1 MPTVF
6 ASVSATIILFFLAT
20 MGMAYGHVLPVNLHM
35 LWGFFVATLIVLLQC
50 LIFGFF
56 IGSGKSIKRVVAD
69 NNLGPY
75 WVQKTKDYK
84 NKCYPALMLAIVIS
98 AAAAIFGGG
107 GASGAI
113 PLWGLP
119 ILGPYWV
126 QKTKDYKNK
135 CYPALMLAIVISAAA
150 AILGGGV
157 ASGAIPLWVHEV
169 FVWLALAA
177 NARSLWI
184 SYKVVVE
191 NVNAIHL
198 INAEVKT
205 RKNEGR
211 SIIEPALR
219 EPDELV
225 VNRPPPSQASKY
237 YFLAVAAWVP
247 YLYVKVSLSSRN
259 FPFWHFLG
267 LSGVLVFWGFWENRK
282 TL

>member
-20 MGMAYGHVLPVNLHM
+20 MGMAYGHVLPVNLHI

-69 NNLGPY
+69 NNLGAY

-98 AAAAIFGGG
+98 AA
-107 GASGAI
+107 S
-113 PLWGLP
+113 
-119 ILGPYWV
+119 
-126 QKTKDYKNK
+126 
-135 CYPALMLAIVISAAA
+135 

-157 ASGAIPLWVHEV
+157 ASGALPIWIHEI
-169 FVWLALAA
+169 FIWLALAA
-177 NARSLWI
+177 NVRSLWI
-184 SYKVVVE
+184 SYQVVVE

-198 INAEVKT
+198 INAEVQT

-211 SIIEPALR
+211 SLIASVLSEPV
-219 EPDELV
+219 ELV
-225 VNRPPPSQASKY
+225 VNRPPPSHASKY

-259 FPFWHFLG
+259 FPFWPFLG
-267 LSGVLVFWGFWENRK
+267 MSGALVFWGFWENRK
-282 TL
+282 TPKV

>member
-20 MGMAYGHVLPVNLHM
+20 IGMAYGHVLPVNLHI

-69 NNLGPY
+69 NNLGAY

-98 AAAAIFGGG
+98 AA
-107 GASGAI
+107 S
-113 PLWGLP
+113 
-119 ILGPYWV
+119 
-126 QKTKDYKNK
+126 
-135 CYPALMLAIVISAAA
+135 

-157 ASGAIPLWVHEV
+157 ASGALPIWIHEI
-169 FVWLALAA
+169 FIWLALAA
-177 NARSLWI
+177 NVRSLWI
-184 SYKVVVE
+184 SYQVVVE

-198 INAEVKT
+198 INAEVQT

-211 SIIEPALR
+211 SLIASVLSEPV
-219 EPDELV
+219 ELV
-225 VNRPPPSQASKY
+225 VNRPPPSHASKY

-259 FPFWHFLG
+259 FPFWPFLG
-267 LSGVLVFWGFWENRK
+267 MSGALVFWGFWENRK
-282 TL
+282 TPKV

>member
-20 MGMAYGHVLPVNLHM
+20 IGMAYGHVLPVNLHI
-35 LWGFFVATLIVLLQC
+35 LWGFFVATLVVLLQC

-56 IGSGKSIKRVVAD
+56 IGSGKSIKRVVTE
-69 NNLGPY
+69 NN
-75 WVQKTKDYK
+75 
-84 NKCYPALMLAIVIS
+84 
-98 AAAAIFGGG
+98 
-107 GASGAI
+107 
-113 PLWGLP
+113 
-119 ILGPYWV
+119 LGPYWV

-211 SIIEPALR
+211 SIIAPVLSR
-219 EPDELV
+219 PIELV
-225 VNRPPPSQASKY
+225 INRPPPSQASKY

-247 YLYVKVSLSSRN
+247 YLYVRFSLSSRN
-259 FPFWHFLG
+259 FPFWPFLG
-267 LSGVLVFWGFWENRK
+267 MSGMLVFWGLWENRK
-282 TL
+282 ASKV

>member
-6 ASVSATIILFFLAT
+6 ASVSATIILFFVAT
-20 MGMAYGHVLPVNLHM
+20 MGMAYGHLLPVNLHM

-69 NNLGPY
+69 NNLE
-75 WVQKTKDYK
+75 
-84 NKCYPALMLAIVIS
+84 L
-98 AAAAIFGGG
+98 
-107 GASGAI
+107 
-113 PLWGLP
+113 
-119 ILGPYWV
+119 YWV

-157 ASGAIPLWVHEV
+157 ASGAIPIWVHEI

-177 NARSLWI
+177 NIRSLWI

-198 INAEVKT
+198 INAEVQT
-205 RKNEGR
+205 RRNEG
-211 SIIEPALR
+211 SSTVAPVLSEPA
-219 EPDELV
+219 ELI

-237 YFLAVAAWVP
+237 YFLAVVVWVP
-247 YLYVKVSLSSRN
+247 FLYVKFSLSSRN
-259 FPFWHFLG
+259 FPFWPFLG
-267 LSGVLVFWGFWENRK
+267 MSAVLFFWGLWENRK
-282 TL
+282 VLKV

>member
-69 NNLGPY
+69 NNLGAH

-98 AAAAIFGGG
+98 A
-107 GASGAI
+107 
-113 PLWGLP
+113 
-119 ILGPYWV
+119 V
-126 QKTKDYKNK
+126 
-135 CYPALMLAIVISAAA
+135 A

-157 ASGAIPLWVHEV
+157 ASGAIPIWVHEI
-169 FVWLALAA
+169 FIWLALSA

-198 INAEVKT
+198 INAEVQI

-211 SIIEPALR
+211 SLVVPVLSEPA
-219 EPDELV
+219 ELV

-247 YLYVKVSLSSRN
+247 FLYVKVSLSSRN
-259 FPFWHFLG
+259 FPFWPFLV
-267 LSGVLVFWGFWENRK
+267 LSGILVFWGFLENRK
-282 TL
+282 ALRE

>member
-69 NNLGPY
+69 NNLGP
-75 WVQKTKDYK
+75 
-84 NKCYPALMLAIVIS
+84 
-98 AAAAIFGGG
+98 F
-107 GASGAI
+107 
-113 PLWGLP
+113 
-119 ILGPYWV
+119 WV

-157 ASGAIPLWVHEV
+157 ASGAIPIWVHEI
-169 FVWLALAA
+169 FIWLALAA
-177 NARSLWI
+177 NTRSLWI
-184 SYKVVVE
+184 SYQVVVE

>member
-20 MGMAYGHVLPVNLHM
+20 IGMAYGHLLPVNLHM

-98 AAAAIFGGG
+98 AAA
-107 GASGAI
+107 
-113 PLWGLP
+113 
-119 ILGPYWV
+119 V
-126 QKTKDYKNK
+126 
-135 CYPALMLAIVISAAA
+135 
-150 AILGGGV
+150 ILGGGV
-157 ASGAIPLWVHEV
+157 ASGTIPIWVHEI
-169 FVWLALAA
+169 FVWFALAA
-177 NARSLWI
+177 NIRSLWI
-184 SYKVVVE
+184 SYRVVVE

-198 INAEVKT
+198 INAEIQT

-211 SIIEPALR
+211 SIIAPALS
-219 EPDELV
+219 EPDELM

-237 YFLAVAAWVP
+237 YFLAVVVWIP
-247 YLYVKVSLSSRN
+247 FLYVKVSLSSRN
-259 FPFWHFLG
+259 FPFWPFLAM
-267 LSGVLVFWGFWENRK
+267 SAVLVFWGLWENRK
-282 TL
+282 IPKV

>member
-20 MGMAYGHVLPVNLHM
+20 MGMAYGHLLSVNLHM
-35 LWGFFVATLIVLLQC
+35 LWGFFVAILIVLLQC

-69 NNLGPY
+69 NNLGPH

-84 NKCYPALMLAIVIS
+84 N
-98 AAAAIFGGG
+98 
-107 GASGAI
+107 
-113 PLWGLP
+113 
-119 ILGPYWV
+119 
-126 QKTKDYKNK
+126 Q

-157 ASGAIPLWVHEV
+157 ASGAIPIWVHEL
-169 FVWLALAA
+169 FIWLALGA
-177 NARSLWI
+177 NIRSLWI

-198 INAEVKT
+198 INLEVQS

-211 SIIEPALR
+211 SVVAPAMEEPA
-219 EPDELV
+219 ELI
-225 VNRPPPSQASKY
+225 VNRPPPTQASKY
-237 YFLAVAAWVP
+237 YFLAIVAWVP
-247 YLYVKVSLSSRN
+247 YLYMRVSLSSRD
-259 FPFWHFLG
+259 FPFWPFLT
-267 LSGVLVFWGFWENRK
+267 LSGFLLLMGYWGNRK
-282 TL
+282 SSKG

>member
-20 MGMAYGHVLPVNLHM
+20 MGMAYGHVLSVNLHI

-84 NKCYPALMLAIVIS
+84 NKCYPALMLAIV
-98 AAAAIFGGG
+98 
-107 GASGAI
+107 
-113 PLWGLP
+113 
-119 ILGPYWV
+119 V
-126 QKTKDYKNK
+126 
-135 CYPALMLAIVISAAA
+135 SAAA

-157 ASGAIPLWVHEV
+157 ASGAIPIWVHEI
-169 FVWLALAA
+169 FIWLALVA

-184 SYKVVVE
+184 SYQVVVE

-198 INAEVKT
+198 INEEVQT

-211 SIIEPALR
+211 SLVVPVLSEPV
-219 EPDELV
+219 ELV

-247 YLYVKVSLSSRN
+247 YLYVKVSLSSRS
-259 FPFWHFLG
+259 FPFWPFLG
-267 LSGVLVFWGFWENRK
+267 LSAALVFWALLENRK
-282 TL
+282 APKG

>member
-6 ASVSATIILFFLAT
+6 ASVSATIVLFFLAT
-20 MGMAYGHVLPVNLHM
+20 IGMAYGHLLPVNLHI

-69 NNLGPY
+69 NNLR
-75 WVQKTKDYK
+75 
-84 NKCYPALMLAIVIS
+84 
-98 AAAAIFGGG
+98 
-107 GASGAI
+107 
-113 PLWGLP
+113 
-119 ILGPYWV
+119 PYWV

-157 ASGAIPLWVHEV
+157 AAGAIPIWVHEI

-177 NARSLWI
+177 NIRSLWI

-191 NVNAIHL
+191 NVKAIHL
-198 INAEVKT
+198 INAEVQT

-211 SIIEPALR
+211 SIIAPALSVPT
-219 EPDELV
+219 EIM

-237 YFLAVAAWVP
+237 YFLAIVVWVP
-247 YLYVKVSLSSRN
+247 FLYVKVSLSSRN
-259 FPFWHFLG
+259 FPFWPFLG
-267 LSGVLVFWGFWENRK
+267 MSAVLVFWGLWENRK
-282 TL
+282 VLKG

>member
-20 MGMAYGHVLPVNLHM
+20 MGMAYGHVLPVNLHI

-69 NNLGPY
+69 NNLGAY
-75 WVQKTKDYK
+75 WIQKTKDYK
-84 NKCYPALMLAIVIS
+84 NKCYPALMLAIV
-98 AAAAIFGGG
+98 
-107 GASGAI
+107 
-113 PLWGLP
+113 
-119 ILGPYWV
+119 V
-126 QKTKDYKNK
+126 
-135 CYPALMLAIVISAAA
+135 SAAA

-157 ASGAIPLWVHEV
+157 ASGAIPIWVHEV
-169 FVWLALAA
+169 FIWLALAA

-191 NVNAIHL
+191 NVNAIHI
-198 INAEVKT
+198 INAEVQI

-211 SIIEPALR
+211 SLVVPVLSEPA
-219 EPDELV
+219 ELI
-225 VNRPPPSQASKY
+225 VNRPPPSHASKY

-259 FPFWHFLG
+259 FPFWPFLG
-267 LSGVLVFWGFWENRK
+267 MSGALVFWGFWENRK
-282 TL
+282 TPKG

>member
-1 MPTVF
+1 
-6 ASVSATIILFFLAT
+6 
-20 MGMAYGHVLPVNLHM
+20 VNLHI

-69 NNLGPY
+69 NNLGAY

-98 AAAAIFGGG
+98 AA
-107 GASGAI
+107 S
-113 PLWGLP
+113 
-119 ILGPYWV
+119 
-126 QKTKDYKNK
+126 
-135 CYPALMLAIVISAAA
+135 

-157 ASGAIPLWVHEV
+157 ASGALPIWIHEI
-169 FVWLALAA
+169 FIWLALAA
-177 NARSLWI
+177 NVRSLWI
-184 SYKVVVE
+184 SYQVVVE

-198 INAEVKT
+198 INAEVQT

-211 SIIEPALR
+211 SLIASVLSEPV
-219 EPDELV
+219 ELV
-225 VNRPPPSQASKY
+225 VNRPPPSHASKY

-259 FPFWHFLG
+259 FPFWPFLG
-267 LSGVLVFWGFWENRK
+267 MSGALVFWGFWENRK
-282 TL
+282 TPKV